1 MNPVKVAIVGA
12 GVSGLYA
19 ASLLQKAGVSFVML
33 EARAHT
39 GGRVMSCHAQNGAKV
54 MKADSEK
61 GSYSFVD
68 LGATWVWPSF
78 QPQLAD
84 LLDEL
89 DIELISQCET
99 GDMLHERDLRTPP
112 SRYPGFESSPSS
124 MRLAGGMHLLT
135 ARLRERISPEAIH
148 TDRNIKKISLVNG
161 RIELQAL
168 SAQGNAYNYHA
179 EHVLLALPPA
189 LTAAIE
195 FTPALPVSL
204 KRGWMSTGTWMAPHA
219 KYVAV
224 YENDF
229 WRSHSLSGEARSG
242 VGPLVEIHDASVPG
256 GVSALFGFVGVPAKT
271 RWTTTEENLV
281 ALCRAQMVRIFGED
295 AGHPIAEFFKDWAS
309 DNFTATEYDLIAQAG
324 HSVPAS
330 SPVEGPWKSII
341 KGIASEW
348 SPLFPGYLAGAI
360 DAAHQGVQ
368 EFRSTENLI

>member
-19 ASLLQKAGVSFVML
+19 ASLLQKAGVSFVIL
-33 EARAHT
+33 EARAQT
-39 GGRVMSCHAQNGAKV
+39 GGRVMSCRVQNGAS
-54 MKADSEK
+54 MMNADPEK

-89 DIELISQCET
+89 GIELISQCET
-99 GDMLHERDLRTPP
+99 GEMLYERDLRTPL
-112 SRYPGFESSPSS
+112 SRYPGFESSPPS
-124 MRLAGGMHLLT
+124 MRLAGGMHMLT
-135 ARLRERISPEAIH
+135 ESLQERISPEAIH
-148 TDRNIKKISLVNG
+148 TDRNINKISLVKEG
-161 RIELQAL
+161 VELQAV
-168 SAQGNAYNYHA
+168 SAQGNAYKYNA

-189 LTAAIE
+189 LAAAIA

-204 KRGWMSTGTWMAPHA
+204 KRDWASTGTWMAPHA

-224 YENDF
+224 YETDF
-229 WRSHSLSGEARSG
+229 WRNHALSGEARSG

-309 DNFTATEYDLIAQAG
+309 DNFTATEYDLIAQAV
-324 HSVPAS
+324 HSVPVS
-330 SPVEGPWKSII
+330 SPAESSWASRVR
-341 KGIASEW
+341 GIASEW

-360 DAAHQGVQ
+360 DAAHEGVQ
-368 EFRSTENLI
+368 AFTSTENLI